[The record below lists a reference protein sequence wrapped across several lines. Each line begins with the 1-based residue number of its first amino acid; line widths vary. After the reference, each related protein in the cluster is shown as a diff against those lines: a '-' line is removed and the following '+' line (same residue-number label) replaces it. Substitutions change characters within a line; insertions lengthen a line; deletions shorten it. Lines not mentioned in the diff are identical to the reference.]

1 MKKALYGAAIAVALA
16 VGVGVYVS
24 TGSSPA
30 PASTFV
36 LLDGSKKTT
45 DDLKGKVTLVNF
57 WATSCV
63 TCVGEMPKVIATY
76 DKYKAKGYDTLAV
89 AMSYDPPSYVIN
101 YAETR
106 KLPFKVAIDN
116 TGAVAKAWGDVQL
129 TPTTYVVNKKGEIV
143 KRYVG
148 EPNFDELHRLIE
160 KLLAEDYRTKDYRDD
175 VNRMAKGH
183 DRCAPGSRIGFS
195 QLLFVGNLA
204 EHLLTDKFTDAAL
217 AADLGTDRTATPI
230 AARSDSE
237 MIAMCIVMR
246 APAESAKLFHSE
258 VMSDAEK
265 AALTAIAPQLSGCVP
280 KGTQFKTN
288 RAGLRALLAL
298 AAYRVAV
305 TSKEGATG

>member
-1 MKKALYGAAIAVALA
+1 MKKALYGAAIAAALA

-148 EPNFDELHRLIE
+148 EPDFDELHRLIE
-160 KLLAEDYRTKDYRDD
+160 KLLAE
-175 VNRMAKGH
+175 A
-183 DRCAPGSRIGFS
+183 
-195 QLLFVGNLA
+195 
-204 EHLLTDKFTDAAL
+204 
-217 AADLGTDRTATPI
+217 
-230 AARSDSE
+230 
-237 MIAMCIVMR
+237 
-246 APAESAKLFHSE
+246 
-258 VMSDAEK
+258 
-265 AALTAIAPQLSGCVP
+265 
-280 KGTQFKTN
+280 
-288 RAGLRALLAL
+288 
-298 AAYRVAV
+298 
-305 TSKEGATG
+305 